1 MSDQLSGTNDQFN
14 CDGVTKT
21 RQDCQD
27 NLDIIEFFDCCLKSS
42 QSRLNDLIKRK
53 TLVDL
58 INGRDRN
65 GRSLLH
71 YCAECTGIL
80 CAQILIQSRPH
91 SIINQDN
98 DGYTILHLAVI
109 NGNTS
114 MVTYLTSSIKSLI
127 SSDQLFIQFLNAG
140 DTEGHTAFHWA
151 TVCNE
156 LSCLDILY
164 SSGASAS
171 LPDIYGAH
179 PVHYAAQ
186 MTAPSNSINR
196 DVRIGLKVLRKILS
210 YQRVDPNCQDK
221 DGRTPLL
228 WAASSG
234 NDYNDRFI
242 YLINFEFQDN

>member
-1 MSDQLSGTNDQFN
+1 MSDQLN
-14 CDGVTKT
+14 GVNNHANSNNQLNSESVKKNG
-21 RQDCQD
+21 QDCQD
-27 NLDIIEFFDCCLKSS
+27 NPEIIEFFDCCLKSL
-42 QSRLNDLIKRK
+42 QSRLVDLIKGK
-53 TLVDL
+53 SLLDL

-71 YCAECTGIL
+71 YCAECTGIF
-80 CAQILIQSRPH
+80 CAQLLIQSRPH

-114 MVTYLTSSIKSLI
+114 MVTYLTSSVKSLI
-127 SSDQLFIQFLNAG
+127 PSDQLFTQFLNAG

-186 MTAPSNSINR
+186 MTAPSNSINK
-196 DVRIGLKVLRKILS
+196 DVRIGLKVLRKILA
-210 YQRVDPNCQDK
+210 YQKVDPNCRDK

-234 NDYNDRFI
+234 NNLF
-242 YLINFEFQDN
+242 